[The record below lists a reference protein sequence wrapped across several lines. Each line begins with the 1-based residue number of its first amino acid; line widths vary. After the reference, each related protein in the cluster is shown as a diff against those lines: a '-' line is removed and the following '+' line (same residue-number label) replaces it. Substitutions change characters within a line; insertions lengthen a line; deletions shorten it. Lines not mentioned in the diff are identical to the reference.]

1 MIYLKEN
8 KINKFGNNK
17 IYLKDK
23 VIYQAVK
30 GKEKQPD
37 YIKMAFDYNSFTD
50 EGVKDKFNLEIISN
64 YQSFTYNPSNFIKNN
79 ENKSIELTI
88 SSDTLISAKS
98 ESELYN
104 FSNFKSLL
112 FKCENMN
119 NVQQIDFFNGNDNIS
134 LSINFNVKT
143 VVYGLQSFIFYQLS
157 QEQINSITYVYI
169 SFNTDNSDKN
179 LIILDKNFNVIAE
192 NDFTDIVCSDWINSI
207 TPINIRGKEGSKI
220 NFYYQCYLSKELT
233 IDEIKTVDKY
243 MMQ

>member
-1 MIYLKEN
+1 MIYLKDN
-8 KINKFGNNK
+8 KINKINYNQ

-23 VIYQAVK
+23 LIYQAVK

-50 EGVKDKFNLEIISN
+50 EGVKDKFNQEIISK

-88 SSDTLISAKS
+88 SSDTLITAKS

-119 NVQQIDFFNGNDNIS
+119 NAKQIDFFDGTGDIS
-134 LSINFNVKT
+134 LSINFSVKT
-143 VVYGLQSFIFYQLS
+143 VIYGLQNFNFYQLS
-157 QEQINSITYVYI
+157 QEQINSITYLYF
-169 SFNTDNSDKN
+169 SFNTDNSPKN
-179 LIILDKNFNVIAE
+179 LIMLDKNFNIISE
-192 NDFTDIVCSDWINSI
+192 NDFTDIVCSTWRVSI
-207 TPINIRGKEGSKI
+207 LPIEIKGVEGSKI